1 MLPPMPELSPA
12 CKVSLL
18 TLPGKAF
25 SSPWQSV
32 SGHQRK
38 GEASL
43 RFGDVHGTRA
53 LVRPEESE
61 GGSSSSL
68 VQHSCLKKSH
78 KDGRTK
84 ICVVVATGINGKS
97 GSGHGSPHGRL
108 NMRKNDIPWRVML
121 QENRYLSR
129 WADCYFMLMAWLNEA
144 TWPAVVE
151 VAVLF
156 LMRGQTGDHRGPDTI
171 LRILRAWVNSLLF
184 AP

>member
-1 MLPPMPELSPA
+1 MGKAAEEMLPPMPGLSPA

-61 GGSSSSL
+61 GRSGISL

-78 KDGRTK
+78 RDGRTK
-84 ICVVVATGINGKS
+84 FCVVVATGKT
-97 GSGHGSPHGRL
+97 GSGHRSPHGRW
-108 NMRKNDIPWRVML
+108 NIRKNDVPWRVML

-129 WADCYFMLMAWLNEA
+129 GTDCYFMFMVWLNEA
-144 TWPAVVE
+144 TC
-151 VAVLF
+151 
-156 LMRGQTGDHRGPDTI
+156 D
-171 LRILRAWVNSLLF
+171 LL
-184 AP
+184 